1 MPRAATAREQLAS
14 VIVFLLRESADYRLF
29 FCRSRRMKD
38 SGVPTLLARSKVTD
52 KALAF
57 PSRSPYF
64 PSVGEDADESKP
76 QEMERTEVASCL

>member
-1 MPRAATAREQLAS
+1 
-14 VIVFLLRESADYRLF
+14 
-29 FCRSRRMKD
+29 MKD

-57 PSRSPYF
+57 PSPSPYF

-76 QEMERTEVASCL
+76 QEMERTEVASCR